1 MAKKVNYIPPKSTR
15 IILEEGTVCYHCQ
28 YNNCEQC
35 VDLDKCTCRHYW
47 NRMIRGPHANFPF
60 TQTVSPR
67 NPSSS
72 VWNGRQQAA
81 PSNLPLA
88 SGD

>member
-1 MAKKVNYIPPKSTR
+1 MAKKVNYVPPKSTR
-15 IILEEGTVCYHCQ
+15 IILAEDTVCHHCQ
-28 YNNCEQC
+28 YNDCEQC
-35 VDLDKCTCRHYW
+35 VDLNKCAHKHYW
-47 NRMIRGPHANFPF
+47 IRRPRVANFPLP
-60 TQTVSPR
+60 QTVAPR

-88 SGD
+88 SGN